1 MSNDKKIRECQEGT
15 ISYPTENPDKAQHKM
30 PPATAVL
37 ESGLRFHAKGPDG
50 KAEMPSVRQFL
61 TN

>member
-15 ISYPTENPDKAQHKM
+15 ICYLTENPDKAQHKL
-30 PPATAVL
+30 PPVTAVL
-37 ESGLRFHAKGPDG
+37 EDGLRFHAKGPDG
-50 KAEMPSVRQFL
+50 KLEMRSVRQFL